1 MSTSRKILTLH
12 PPLGD
17 RTTDALLTA
26 VESALLGAGA
36 TRIWVETD
44 CYPDITVMATVP
56 ELGRE
61 TVGELAC

>member
-1 MSTSRKILTLH
+1 VSTPRKILTLH

-17 RTTDALLTA
+17 QATDALLTA
-26 VESALLGAGA
+26 VEGALLRLGA

-56 ELGRE
+56 DRDRE